1 MHLNPI
7 LVFLLFLG
15 ILLVSLF
22 ASLSLGGVSVPLT
35 DVLGILAGSLLSGEI
50 DPAISRGH
58 QAIVWE
64 LRFPRSL
71 LAAIVGSGLAVVG
84 VSLQSLTRNYL
95 ADPHLLGISAGGA
108 FGAILALLHVGFI
121 FGQITV
127 PLFAFLGAVMATG
140 LVLWLSIV
148 TSSFSAS
155 RLVLIGVAVS
165 FVVMAFSNVLIFLGD
180 SRATQTVVFWML
192 GGFGTAT
199 WNIIPITLIAL
210 LTCFG
215 YFILNSGT
223 LNAMTMG
230 DETASTMGIPVF
242 RFRLIAFVVG
252 AFLTGVLVSYSGVIG
267 FVGLMVPHIARF
279 LVGGNNFRVLPISAM
294 IGAVFLLL
302 CDVLARTLFAPQELP
317 VGIVTGLIGG
327 GFFIWLLA
335 NRKG

>member
-1 MHLNPI
+1 M
-7 LVFLLFLG
+7 
-15 ILLVSLF
+15 
-22 ASLSLGGVSVPLT
+22 T

-192 GGFGTAT
+192 GGLGTAT

-302 CDVLARTLFAPQELP
+302 CDLLARTLFAPQELP

>member
-1 MHLNPI
+1 MHLNP
-7 LVFLLFLG
+7 LFVFILFLG
-15 ILLVSLF
+15 ILLVFLLL
-22 ASLSLGGVSVPLT
+22 SLSLGGVAVPLK
-35 DVLGILAGSLLSGEI
+35 DVWGTLAGNIVFGEV
-50 DPAISRGH
+50 DPNISKGH

-71 LAAIVGSGLAVVG
+71 LAAIVGSGLAIVG

-121 FGQITV
+121 FGQVTV
-127 PLFAFLGAVMATG
+127 PLFAFLGAVIATG

-148 TSSFSAS
+148 THSFSAS
-155 RLVLIGVAVS
+155 RLVLIGVAIS

-180 SRATQTVVFWML
+180 SRATHTAVFWML

-199 WNIIPITLIAL
+199 WNIIPITLLIL
-210 LTCFG
+210 LVCFV
-215 YFILNSGT
+215 YFILNAGN
-223 LNAMTMG
+223 LNAMTVG

-242 RFRLIAFVVG
+242 RFRLVAFVVG
-252 AFLTGVLVSYSGVIG
+252 ALLTGVLVAYSGVIG

-279 LVGGNNFRVLPISAM
+279 LVGGNNFKVLPISAM

-302 CDVLARTLFAPQELP
+302 CDMLSRTLFAPQEIP

-327 GFFIWLLA
+327 VFFIWLLA
-335 NRKG
+335 KKRS

>member
-1 MHLNPI
+1 M
-7 LVFLLFLG
+7 
-15 ILLVSLF
+15 
-22 ASLSLGGVSVPLT
+22 T

-279 LVGGNNFRVLPISAM
+279 LVGGNNFRVLPISAHDRCR
-294 IGAVFLLL
+294 ISPIVRCTGTNPVCAAGITCGNSNRFDRRWFLYLVASEQKGL
-302 CDVLARTLFAPQELP
+302 RARNFKLYP
-317 VGIVTGLIGG
+317 I
-327 GFFIWLLA
+327 
-335 NRKG
+335 

>member
-1 MHLNPI
+1 ML
-7 LVFLLFLG
+7 
-15 ILLVSLF
+15 
-22 ASLSLGGVSVPLT
+22 SLSFGGVAVPLH
-35 DVLGILAGSLLSGEI
+35 DVWGILAGKILQDQI
-50 DPAISRGH
+50 DPAIPKGY

-71 LAAIVGSGLAVVG
+71 LAAIVGSGLALVG

-108 FGAILALLHVGFI
+108 FGAILALLHVGLI
-121 FGQITV
+121 FGPATV

-140 LVLWLSIV
+140 LVLWLSLV
-148 TSSFSAS
+148 TQSFSAS

-180 SRATQTVVFWML
+180 PRATHTVVFWML

-199 WNIIPITLIAL
+199 WNVIPITLLAL
-210 LTCFG
+210 LFCFA
-215 YFILNSGT
+215 YFILHAGN
-223 LNAMTMG
+223 LNAMTVG

-242 RFRLIAFVVG
+242 RFRLVAFVVG
-252 AFLTGVLVSYSGVIG
+252 AFLTGVLVAYSGVIG

-279 LVGGNNFRVLPISAM
+279 LVGGSNFRVLPLAAM

-302 CDVLARTLFAPQELP
+302 CDMLARTLFAPQEIP

-327 GFFIWLLA
+327 AFFIWLLA
-335 NRKG
+335 KKRN